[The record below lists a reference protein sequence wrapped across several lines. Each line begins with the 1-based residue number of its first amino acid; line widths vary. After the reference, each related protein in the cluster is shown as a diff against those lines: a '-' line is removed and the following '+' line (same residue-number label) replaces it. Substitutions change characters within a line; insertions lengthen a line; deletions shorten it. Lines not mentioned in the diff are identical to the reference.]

1 MVAGDGEGVAGV
13 IVEEAQ
19 DLHISTAGA
28 VGSGEPIVGEVD
40 LPHLIR

>member
-1 MVAGDGEGVAGV
+1 VAGDGEGVARM
-13 IVEEAQ
+13 IVEETQ
-19 DLHISTAGA
+19 NLHISSAGA